1 MEGTMKIKTVQLHEW
16 RQKQFL
22 NIETIATIWGPIGP
36 QKFKNN
42 PKIKSRLNVRN
53 QVNIENKDCNK

>member
-1 MEGTMKIKTVQLHEW
+1 MSELKKSEKMKVVQLDP
-16 RQKQFL
+16 K
-22 NIETIATIWGPIGP
+22 TIFDPKNSPIGP